1 MAVTKRWERSILL
14 ASAEPSG
21 RLRRRSEFAWLLGA
35 SLLVASG
42 LVLVCVAKT
51 QRLADAGDQGLL
63 NLNTVTSPE
72 QIVPFLFAFPDSGER
87 RSIAG
92 KVMEY
97 GESHHPLPNVGAL
110 GRVRIGQN
118 RTLRA
123 DLRKLKP
130 LFVVRTQRE
139 FLRQYVLWC
148 LLYLASFWVVH
159 LTCRWRR
166 FRGDQAILPAL
177 LLLTGI
183 GLILA

>member
-1 MAVTKRWERSILL
+1 MAVTKSWERSILF

-51 QRLADAGDQGLL
+51 QRLADAPDQELL

-97 GESHHPLPNVGAL
+97 GE
-110 GRVRIGQN
+110 
-118 RTLRA
+118 
-123 DLRKLKP
+123 
-130 LFVVRTQRE
+130 
-139 FLRQYVLWC
+139 
-148 LLYLASFWVVH
+148 
-159 LTCRWRR
+159 
-166 FRGDQAILPAL
+166 
-177 LLLTGI
+177 
-183 GLILA
+183 